1 MSTADQIR
9 KLIRAGLSTKEIAI
23 RLDTRPEYVRHQRS
37 LMRRNLVK
45 VRKRK
50 LPIEGP
56 RHWYG

>member
-1 MSTADQIR
+1 MSTADHIR

-23 RLDTRPEYVRHQRS
+23 RLGTRPEYVRHQRS